1 MVVGHALGSDNNE
14 SYRHGLCVGWLVKNI
29 SYFQMKLCIDRL
41 GLFGPESLLVNT
53 PSSISLGFK
62 IAISCAVV

>member
-1 MVVGHALGSDNNE
+1 MAGG
-14 SYRHGLCVGWLVKNI
+14 G
-29 SYFQMKLCIDRL
+29 
-41 GLFGPESLLVNT
+41 GPESLLVNT